1 MIDFDF
7 FSPTY
12 FAFGRGSEN
21 RIGELAARYGS
32 RRVLIHY
39 GKGSV
44 VKSGLLDRV
53 RQSLTNFDISFVEL
67 GGVVPNPRAS
77 LVYKGI
83 ELGRQADVDLVLGVG
98 GGSAV
103 DSAKAIALG
112 IPYEGDFWDFY
123 SGKTSPIRS
132 LPVGSIVTLAATGTE
147 GSNSSVIT
155 NDYLDNLKN
164 GTNTDLIRPVF
175 SVLNPELTYTV
186 PDYHTACG
194 ATDILSHIIERYFTN
209 TTEVELT
216 DRMSEAVFTRV
227 MEAAREALADPQNYE
242 ARADLLWGGTL
253 AHNNILGAGREQ
265 DWSSHRMEHALSAE
279 FDVAHGAGLAVIIPN
294 YLTYTLEHDPARFC
308 RFAVKM
314 FGVDPK
320 GRSELET
327 GREGIRKFREFLDE
341 IKMPKTF
348 GDLGI
353 GAGDIPQLL
362 KSVIP
367 NNGDLLGYFQPLT
380 EEDVVNIFELCL

>member
-1 MIDFDF
+1 VIDFDF

-12 FAFGRGSEN
+12 FAFGRGCEN
-21 RIGELAARYGS
+21 RVGELAARYGS
-32 RRVLIHY
+32 RRILIHY
-39 GKGSV
+39 GQGSV

-53 RQSLTNFDISFVEL
+53 RQSLVSYEISFVEL
-67 GGVVPNPRAS
+67 GGAVPNPRAS
-77 LVYKGI
+77 LVYEGI
-83 ELGRQADVDLVLGVG
+83 KLGRQADVDLILGIG

-123 SGKTSPIRS
+123 SGKAVPMRS

-155 NDYLDNLKN
+155 NDYLGNLKN

-175 SVLNPELTYTV
+175 SILNPELTYTV
-186 PDYHTACG
+186 PEYHTACG

-209 TTEVELT
+209 TPEVELT
-216 DRMSEAVFTRV
+216 DRMSEAIFTRI
-227 MEAAREALADPQNYE
+227 MEAAKEALADPYSYE

-253 AHNNILGAGREQ
+253 AHNDILGAGREQ

-294 YLTYTLEHDPARFC
+294 YLTYTLEHDPARFA

-314 FGVDPK
+314 FGVDPV
-320 GRSELET
+320 GRSERET
-327 GREGIRKFREFLDE
+327 GREGIKKLREFLDE
-341 IKMPKTF
+341 IRMPKTLA
-348 GDLGI
+348 DLGI
-353 GAGDIPQLL
+353 RSDDIPQLL
-362 KSVIP
+362 KSVVP
-367 NNGDLLGYFQPLT
+367 NNGDLLGRFQPLT
-380 EEDVVNIFELCL
+380 KEDVVKIFELSL